1 MSDIVKADAGAAEIV
16 ERVVMAGD
24 LARLSPE
31 QRVDY
36 YRRVCDSLGLNP
48 LTKPFDYLQLNGKL
62 TLYATRAATDQL
74 RALRGISVEI
84 TGREMLGD
92 AGIYVVTA
100 RATDRTGRKDEAVG
114 AVSIAGLKGD
124 ALANAL
130 MKAETKAKRRVTLS
144 LAGLGWLDESEVD
157 AIPGAQR
164 VQPELV
170 EPDPTPP
177 PPKLRSAR
185 APEPETAEPE
195 PTVDGEAD
203 VVFESADELI
213 DWLRQA
219 SASGMIDALAIGK
232 ALGREG
238 FTGGTFTAR
247 VRAATESD
255 PKYLQAS
262 TWFELAAR

>member
-1 MSDIVKADAGAAEIV
+1 MSDIVKAEAAEIV

-24 LARLSPE
+24 LARLTPE
-31 QRVDY
+31 QRVAY
-36 YRRVCDSLGLNP
+36 YREVCASLGLNP
-48 LTKPFDYLQLNGKL
+48 LSRPFEYLQLNGKL

-84 TGREMLGD
+84 TGREMLSD

-114 AVSIAGLKGD
+114 AVAVGGLKGD

-164 VQPELV
+164 VQSEVV
-170 EPDPTPP
+170 EAVEAPP
-177 PPKLRSAR
+177 RPAPRPAR
-185 APEPETAEPE
+185 APEPEAAAEPE
-195 PTVDGEAD
+195 PSLDGDAD
-203 VVFESADELI
+203 IVFASADELI

-219 SASGMIDALAIGK
+219 SASGVIDALAIGK

-238 FTGGTFTAR
+238 FNGGTFTAR